1 MKILHCA
8 DLHFANDEA
17 VLTDIVKCCGYLL
30 NTAEKERPDIAVL
43 AGDLFDEKVSLDSP
57 AVKSAV
63 DFVVNLGSLAPV
75 LLIRGTNSHD
85 HDSLHIFKNIDT
97 AYPIYVADSIEQ
109 VAWTSGGFK
118 PFIPGV
124 VGAVDGKDIIALIS
138 CLPSV
143 SKAHILAGMSL
154 DIESSNLHATD
165 LLRDVFQAWGAV
177 NREMRAKGIPTIVAG
192 HGSLTGSELSTG
204 QQLVGKDLEF
214 GISDLTMADADIVC
228 LGHIHKAQRFK
239 NIYYAGS
246 ITRLNFG
253 ETEEKGFWLH
263 VIGSEVRSRFIT
275 TPARK
280 MVTLDITSPDDLNS
294 IDKEVLK
301 DSLVRVRYEVNEDD
315 LHKVN
320 DEAIKTALE
329 KEGAVSVKIE
339 KTVVAKQRVRAEGI
353 SKMRGLEDKVR
364 KWAETVGETLPE
376 GVLIKALLLD
386 KEPEEIISAINDSNS
401 FDAEKVEAA
410 GNINNREEGQ
420 TCDLF
425 AQN

>member
-1 MKILHCA
+1 MKIRHLHCA
-8 DLHFANDEA
+8 DLHFTNEA
-17 VLTDIVKCCGYLL
+17 VLTDVVKCCKQLL
-30 NTAEKERPDIAVL
+30 NTAEKERPDIAVI

-97 AYPIYVADSIEQ
+97 AYPVYVADSIEQ
-109 VAWTSGGFK
+109 VAWTPRGFK
-118 PFIPGV
+118 PFIPNT
-124 VGAVDGKDIIALIS
+124 ADSKDIIALIS

-143 SKAHILAGMSL
+143 SKAHILAVMSL
-154 DIESSNLHATD
+154 DIENSNLQATD
-165 LLRDVFQAWGAV
+165 LLRDVFQAWGVV

-214 GISDLTMADADIVC
+214 GIGDMLMADADIYE

-253 ETEEKGFWLH
+253 ETEDKGFWIH
-263 VIGSEVRSRFIT
+263 EIGSEVRSRFIT

-280 MVTLDITSPDDLNS
+280 MVTLEIRNMEDLNS

-301 DSLVRVRYEVNEDD
+301 DSLIRVRCEVNEED
-315 LHKVN
+315 LHKIN
-320 DEAIKTALE
+320 DEFIRSSLE
-329 KEGAVSVKIE
+329 QAGAVLVKIE
-339 KTVVAKQRVRAEGI
+339 KTVVPKQRVRAAGI
-353 SKMRGLEDKVR
+353 SRIQGIEDKVR
-364 KWAETVGETLPE
+364 KWAETVGEPLPD
-376 GVLIKALLLD
+376 GVLIKASLLD
-386 KEPEEIISAINDSNS
+386 KELEDIISIAGGGDS
-401 FDAEKVEAA
+401 DAEKVEGA

-420 TCDLF
+420 TCVLF